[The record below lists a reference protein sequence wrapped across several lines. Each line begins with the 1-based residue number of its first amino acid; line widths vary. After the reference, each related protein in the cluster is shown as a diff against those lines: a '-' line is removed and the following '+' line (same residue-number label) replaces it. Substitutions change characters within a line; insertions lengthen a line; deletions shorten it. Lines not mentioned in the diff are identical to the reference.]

1 MIIINIK
8 GLKKKERITFYISNV
23 KRIKG
28 DKVFNGERIDIFLNT
43 VISLLNIMEKGLGNF
58 LSRRKSEGK
67 AGGLRTTVDVVKK

>member
-28 DKVFNGERIDIFLNT
+28 DKVFNGERIEIFLNT

-67 AGGLRTTVDVVKK
+67 AGLRTTVDVVKK

>member
-1 MIIINIK
+1 M
-8 GLKKKERITFYISNV
+8 
-23 KRIKG
+23 
-28 DKVFNGERIDIFLNT
+28 FNGERIEIFLNT